1 MASENFKLA
10 VLNVLAASAEGSA
23 TLDELRRDVPIILA
37 DEDETEQLRRFSALG
52 DIDIFQSGLLLRNY
66 TGFEITAA
74 GLSLLQSLESG
85 AAPVAV
91 SSIPTSP
98 ALKLID
104 ELIGSGE
111 RLKIFDLE
119 LRTFEDSPDECIEH
133 PSEEEEKS
141 GFTGARA
148 PQVTSEGSDLNLAED
163 IDSPIMAEAE
173 DQRLEDQTVAV
184 DSNAAASHDAP
195 AFLQR
200 GFGYKPEKRNIESSR
215 GFFASK
221 IKSIPQ
227 LWRRHVAED
236 VAKTERV
243 PEKMGG

>member
-52 DIDIFQSGLLLRNY
+52 DIDIFQSGLLLRNE
-66 TGFEITAA
+66 TGFEITGA

-104 ELIGSGE
+104 DLVGSEE

-119 LRTFEDSPDECIEH
+119 LRTFEDSLDECIDH
-133 PSEEEEKS
+133 PSEQEEKS
-141 GFTGARA
+141 GSAGAGA
-148 PQVTSEGSDLNLAED
+148 PQVTPYAGDLNLAEE
-163 IDSPIMAEAE
+163 IDSPITAEAE
-173 DQRLEDQTVAV
+173 EQIFEDQTVAV
-184 DSNAAASHDAP
+184 NSNAAASHHAP
-195 AFLQR
+195 AFLR
-200 GFGYKPEKRNIESSR
+200 RSFGYKPEKRNIKSSR

-221 IKSIPQ
+221 
-227 LWRRHVAED
+227 
-236 VAKTERV
+236 
-243 PEKMGG
+243 